1 MCYMQQHRKKG
12 KQYELFGVKNPYFG
26 TTNYKYGNQKAQ
38 IRLMDLRQKCISYM
52 EIYELDCEI
61 QKKKLK
67 LEKLK
72 SFCLKKHI
80 NERKRLYI

>member
-1 MCYMQQHRKKG
+1 MYTYIKVCVTCNNIERRENSMSFL
-12 KQYELFGVKNPYFG
+12 ELKIRILERQIISME
-26 TTNYKYGNQKAQ
+26 TKKAQ

-61 QKKKLK
+61 QKKKLL

-72 SFCLKKHI
+72 KLLLEKA
-80 NERKRLYI
+80 Y